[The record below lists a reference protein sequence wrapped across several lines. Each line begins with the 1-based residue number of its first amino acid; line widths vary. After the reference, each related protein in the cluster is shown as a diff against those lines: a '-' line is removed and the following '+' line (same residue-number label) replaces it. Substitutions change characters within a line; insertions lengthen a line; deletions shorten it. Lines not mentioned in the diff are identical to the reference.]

1 MANGIDPRY
10 TRVRDPGV
18 MRDRSP
24 SVWEGIA
31 ALAEVAQKERVY
43 KDSKQMQDQERDDR
57 LNQNKEQNRLSQ
69 DRINIQREQMEYG
82 KEQVAEKEQYA
93 VINQIGDWK
102 TKSEKLRELAAS
114 TNKRSYGLMA
124 DEIEKNGIAKEAMD
138 PIYMNLT
145 NEDNP
150 YKIREYLLKEGIE
163 LDKHFKGASGILRKR
178 ADDLDKKYSIEEAS
192 VLKSKE
198 YQGLLIE
205 HEKLYGP
212 QYKPKVSMDVWNSEH
227 QKIKAKAA
235 DLIQSP
241 ITAKGIMPVSEDDM
255 AAIWA
260 NTEARDYWLMNP
272 ADDLSEIKKKYK
284 MVEEE
289 EEEEEKD
296 DDKDE
301 DADRGANIT
310 TVKGKISE
318 LEDKLSTLRGS
329 RLTTL
334 PEYGTMWSELDE
346 KKAEL
351 ARLQEEEDLS
361 KAAEVTGR
369 SIEELRKERE
379 KLRVASGLPAKPGGP
394 PIEPSQYT
402 TPDLK
407 WWQQTK

>member
-31 ALAEVAQKERVY
+31 ALAEVAQKERIY
-43 KDSKQMQDQERDDR
+43 KDSKQMQDQEREDR

-82 KEQVAEKEQYA
+82 KAQESEREQYS

-114 TNKRSYGLMA
+114 TNKRSYDLMA

-138 PIYMNLT
+138 PIYMNLI

-163 LDKHFKGASGILRKR
+163 LDKYFKGASGKLRDR
-178 ADDLDKKYSIEEAS
+178 ADALDLKYSIDENS

-205 HEKLYGP
+205 HEKKYGS
-212 QYKPKVSMDVWNSEH
+212 QLNPKVSMDTWNAEH
-227 QKIKAKAA
+227 KKIKAEAA
-235 DLIQSP
+235 DLIQDP
-241 ITAKGIMPVSEDDM
+241 ITAKGIMPIGDDDM

-260 NTEARDYWLMNP
+260 NPEARDYWLMNP

-289 EEEEEKD
+289 DDDEEKGD
-296 DDKDE
+296 EEPEKDPAISGLEKKVIAYEEAGLTGLKGYAEAKKELALKESKIERQAMDDK
-301 DADRGANIT
+301 I
-310 TVKGKISE
+310 K
-318 LEDKLSTLRGS
+318 
-329 RLTTL
+329 
-334 PEYGTMWSELDE
+334 
-346 KKAEL
+346 EL
-351 ARLQEEEDLS
+351 AMQTGESEDEIRKKMMSISRGKLYQMSPSLS
-361 KAAEVTGR
+361 IWT
-369 SIEELRKERE
+369 
-379 KLRVASGLPAKPGGP
+379 
-394 PIEPSQYT
+394 
-402 TPDLK
+402 DLMLK
-407 WWQQTK
+407 K